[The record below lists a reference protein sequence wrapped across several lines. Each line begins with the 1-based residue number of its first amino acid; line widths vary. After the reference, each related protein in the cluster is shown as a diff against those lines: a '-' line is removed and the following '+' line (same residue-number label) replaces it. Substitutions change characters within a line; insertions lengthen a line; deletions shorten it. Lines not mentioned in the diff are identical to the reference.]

1 MCNRIEMNPHAATS
15 DEYVQPSVPAE
26 QNVMTAADL
35 PRIITIFVLAI
46 AAAVAGGFAGM
57 QLGEAL
63 SYAVARLTDRDIA
76 ELKDML
82 IWSLIAGMATGAA
95 AGVWIVF
102 ALARTPRWLQRSALA
117 LLTLVALGS
126 TAITVAA
133 YDWPKSSGHPV
144 VHYELRL
151 PKGVVLPPM
160 SELRLEQWQGKS
172 GHGIYID
179 RTGIVDGRAQI
190 SGSFAINRDS
200 KGSDMALGLARNIE
214 SRWRIP
220 YTGDAKLEKDFS
232 PWQSI
237 DLQPSPR
244 TGTEPLPAGEYHI
257 RYRVRRYM

>member
-1 MCNRIEMNPHAATS
+1 
-15 DEYVQPSVPAE
+15 
-26 QNVMTAADL
+26 MTTADL
-35 PRIITIFVLAI
+35 PRIITILLLAI
-46 AAAVAGGFAGM
+46 AAAVAGGFVGM
-57 QLGEAL
+57 QLGEAI

-95 AGVWIVF
+95 AGVWVVL

-117 LLTLVALGS
+117 LLAVVALGGV
-126 TAITVAA
+126 AIGVTG
-133 YDWPKSSGHPV
+133 YDWPKASGHPV

-151 PKGVVLPPM
+151 PQGVALPPR

-179 RTGIVDGRAQI
+179 RTGTVDGRAQI
-190 SGSFAINRDS
+190 SGSFAIDRDS
-200 KGSDMALGLARNIE
+200 KGSDMALGLARNVE

-220 YTGDAKLEKDFS
+220 YTGDAPLEQAFS
-232 PWQSI
+232 PWQRI
-237 DLQPSPR
+237 DLLPSPR
-244 TGTEPLPAGEYHI
+244 EGTVPLPAGEYHI

>member
-1 MCNRIEMNPHAATS
+1 MT
-15 DEYVQPSVPAE
+15 PSGLLR
-26 QNVMTAADL
+26 VMTIVL
-35 PRIITIFVLAI
+35 LAI
-46 AAAVAGGFAGM
+46 AAAAAGGFAGM
-57 QLGEAL
+57 QLGQAA
-63 SYAVARLTDRDIA
+63 SYAIARLTDRDIA

-95 AGVWIVF
+95 AGALVVL

-117 LLTLVALGS
+117 LLAVVAVGG

-151 PKGVVLPPM
+151 PPGVALPPM

-179 RTGIVDGRAQI
+179 RTGIADGRAQI

-200 KGSDMALGLARNIE
+200 KGSDMALGLARNVE

-220 YTGDAKLEKDFS
+220 YSGDAPLEKEFG
-232 PWQSI
+232 PWQRI
-237 DLQPSPR
+237 ELLPSPR
-244 TGTEPLPAGEYHI
+244 EGVAPLPPGDYHI

>member
-1 MCNRIEMNPHAATS
+1 MTTS
-15 DEYVQPSVPAE
+15 G
-26 QNVMTAADL
+26 L
-35 PRIITIFVLAI
+35 PRVITILLLAI
-46 AAAVAGGFAGM
+46 AAAFAGGFAGM
-57 QLGEAL
+57 QLSQAA
-63 SYAVARLTDRDIA
+63 SYAIALLTDRDIA

-95 AGVWIVF
+95 AGVCIVL

-117 LLTLVALGS
+117 LLTVVAVGG

-133 YDWPKSSGHPV
+133 YDWPKASGHPV

-151 PKGVVLPPM
+151 PPGVALPPM
-160 SELRLEQWQGKS
+160 SELRLEQWQGKA

-179 RTGIVDGRAQI
+179 RTEIVDGRAQI

-200 KGSDMALGLARNIE
+200 KGSDMAIGLARNVE

-220 YTGDAKLEKDFS
+220 YTGDAPLEKDFG
-232 PWQSI
+232 PWQRI

-244 TGTEPLPAGEYHI
+244 DGVTPLPPGDYHI

>member
-1 MCNRIEMNPHAATS
+1 MPT
-15 DEYVQPSVPAE
+15 VG
-26 QNVMTAADL
+26 L
-35 PRIITIFVLAI
+35 PRVIAILLLAI
-46 AAAVAGGFAGM
+46 CAAVAGGFAGM
-57 QLGEAL
+57 QIGEAIG
-63 SYAVARLTDRDIA
+63 YAVARLTDRDIA

-82 IWSLIAGMATGAA
+82 IWCLIAGMATGAT
-95 AGVWIVF
+95 AGAWVTL
-102 ALARTPRWLQRSALA
+102 ALARTPRWIQRSAL
-117 LLTLVALGS
+117 LLLSVIGLGG

-151 PKGVVLPPM
+151 PQGVPLPPM

-179 RTGIVDGRAQI
+179 RTGMVDGRAQI

-200 KGSDMALGLARNIE
+200 EGADMALGLARNVE

-220 YTGDAKLEKDFS
+220 YAGNAKLEKAFG
-232 PWQSI
+232 PWQRI
-237 DLQPSPR
+237 ELLPSPR
-244 TGTEPLPAGEYHI
+244 EGVEPLPAGEYHI